1 MKPLGRGEI
10 KGTWATLLLPI
21 AEDESID
28 WRRLEAEID
37 VLLSSRVDG
46 IYSNGTAGEF
56 YAQTEAEFD
65 RIQQTLAERCEKAGM
80 PFQAGAS
87 HPCAQTCLARARRAA
102 QLRPSAIQVILPDW
116 FPVTPVEAAAFLE
129 KVAEASAPVPLVVYN
144 PPHAKRVLSPQE
156 WQMLAAAVPALVGV
170 KVGGGDDAWY
180 AAMKATGL
188 SVFVPGH
195 ELASGY
201 ARGAAGSYS
210 NVACLHPWG
219 AKRWNMQMETDLAGA
234 LEFETRIRNFI
245 DRYVRPFRTQGG
257 VSNQALDKLLA
268 WIGNWADIGL
278 RLRWPYRW
286 IEESSARG
294 LRERAR
300 AEIPELFSAA

>member
-1 MKPLGRGEI
+1 MKPLGRSEI

-28 WRRLEAEID
+28 WGRLEDEIH
-37 VLLSSRVDG
+37 VLLSSGVDG

-56 YAQTEAEFD
+56 YAQTEEEFD
-65 RIQQTLAERCEKAGM
+65 RVQQTLAERCEKAAM

-87 HPCAQTCLARARRAA
+87 HPCAQTCLSRARRVA

-116 FPVTPVEAAAFLE
+116 FPVSPAESVAFLE
-129 KVAEASAPVPLVVYN
+129 RVAEACEPVPLVIYN
-144 PPHAKRVLSPQE
+144 PPHAKRVLPPEE
-156 WQMLAAAVPALVGV
+156 WQALAAAVPAVAGV
-170 KVGGGDDAWY
+170 KVGGGDDDWY

-210 NVACLHPWG
+210 NVACLDPAG
-219 AKRWNMQMETDLAGA
+219 AKRWNRQMETDLAGA
-234 LEFETRIRNFI
+234 LELERRIRSFLE
-245 DRYVRPFRTQGG
+245 RYVRPFRTQGG

-286 IEESSARG
+286 IEETSVRG
-294 LRERAR
+294 LREKAR
-300 AEIPELFSAA
+300 EEIPEIFCAA